1 MTIFLT
7 DRDLRE
13 RWKCSRSTLRRWR
26 LTGKGPPFVKING
39 QIRYKLSDVQKFE
52 AANTNSQD

>member
-13 RWKCSRSTLRRWR
+13 RWKCSRSTLMRWR